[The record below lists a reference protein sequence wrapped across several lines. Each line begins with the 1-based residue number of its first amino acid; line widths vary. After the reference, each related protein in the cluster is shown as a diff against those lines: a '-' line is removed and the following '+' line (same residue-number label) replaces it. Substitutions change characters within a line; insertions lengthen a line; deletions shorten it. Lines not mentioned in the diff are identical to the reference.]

1 MNTAKKSFWSGVPG
15 VVTGVAGVVGAV
27 VGLIT
32 VLISLGVIGGSNNS
46 PTVTTLPDSETTGAT
61 SGPTASTGGS
71 PTKGAK
77 GSFTVDTDSL
87 TLSVLK
93 PEDSVTVS
101 NNGKVP
107 LTLGLPQVSGDKDRF
122 KIVATECTTGAVG
135 PGKSCSI
142 KVTLNGPGAA
152 GSATMVVSAD
162 NAASTTTVKLKAA

>member
-1 MNTAKKSFWSGVPG
+1 MNTAKKSFWSSVPG

-32 VLISLGVIGGSNNS
+32 VLISLGVIGNSNSS
-46 PTVTTLPDSETTGAT
+46 PTVTTLPPSETSGAT
-61 SGPTASTGGS
+61 SGSGAGTGGS
-71 PTKGAK
+71 PTTVAK

-87 TLSVLK
+87 TLSLLK

-107 LTLGLPQVSGDKDRF
+107 LSLGLPQVSGDKDRF
-122 KIVATECTTGAVG
+122 TIVARDCTSSALG

-162 NAASTTTVKLKAA
+162 AAASTTTVKLKAT

>member
-1 MNTAKKSFWSGVPG
+1 VNTAKKSFWSSVPG

-32 VLISLGVIGGSNNS
+32 VLITLGVIGNSNSS
-46 PTVTTLPDSETTGAT
+46 PTLTTLPPSETSGAT
-61 SGPTASTGGS
+61 SGSGAVTGGS
-71 PTKGAK
+71 PTTVAK

-87 TLSVLK
+87 TLSLLK

-107 LTLGLPQVSGDKDRF
+107 LSLGLPQVSGDKDRF
-122 KIVATECTTGAVG
+122 KIMATECTSSAVG

-142 KVTLNGPGAA
+142 KVTLNGPGA

-162 NAASTTTVKLKAA
+162 NAASTTTVKLKAT